1 VTMVSQGILV
11 PEVCHE
17 CSSPTATRVAQ
28 HLVAGDL
35 VWTRSR
41 RCDSCGLAEEHDA
54 KDEGMAFFRN
64 LLITDRSYRIE
75 VDDIPKEELTEALRA
90 VSTSATFDTDE
101 VATSLH
107 SGQWR
112 GTRPE
117 AVRLVGTLEKRG
129 WAARLADT
137 SLAASE

>member
-1 VTMVSQGILV
+1 MTMVSQEILV

-75 VDDIPKEELTEALRA
+75 VDAIATPELAEALRA
-90 VSTSATFDTDE
+90 VSPIASFDTDE

-117 AVRLVGTLEKRG
+117 AVRLVGALEKG
-129 WAARLADT
+129 GCVARVADT
-137 SLAASE
+137 SLAAPE